1 MQKPFRALVRRSS
14 HVAILATLA
23 LSLAHAQRTQ
33 PAISLVRSAQAIAAA
48 SDPAHF
54 RGESS
59 ESRAIKE
66 NYREFAK
73 TKVARPSAPEV
84 FNFEF
89 HSATAI
95 TGISASREFRVAGG
109 TCAERQTYAAGDV
122 CSVEVVFT
130 PKGPGHRTGQ
140 LSITHSA
147 SATPLLTPLGGS
159 GYGPAIQFIPSLI
172 STVPNTFTG
181 TGTAAAG
188 VFLGPQGLSTD
199 GGDNLYVAD
208 TGNGLIDFQDSS
220 GTFSTLVGGGTANA
234 VGYSGF
240 GAGVKLNNPHG
251 VAVDYSGTFYISDTD
266 DAVVLVRYLDG
277 IVQTRIGGGATGG
290 SCSYASPCLPYNVK
304 ITPPYAVAT
313 DPYGNVY
320 STLQVGGS
328 LPGFYIAENEADNN
342 NYYLL
347 NTTAYNYYSTSSAI
361 AVDVYGD
368 LFYTYEDPG
377 GPLLSP
383 TPLCYLLEQNLAY
396 SRSQAGRQFWAIA
409 GTGPCGFSG
418 DGGRATG
425 ARISTNIGQFAW
437 DAAGNFYF
445 ADTGNNRIR
454 RIEAVTGIIRTIAG
468 SGANGY
474 GGDNGPSTG
483 AAIQA
488 PTGLAVDS
496 TGTVYTTAAAA
507 VTQNSAPPL
516 KTELREFGT
525 TGSLKFLSQ
534 TTGTP
539 SAAKTVRISNVGNDT
554 LNFTRV
560 AITSGNK
567 ADFSIDPDTT
577 SCNFT
582 VPLYSGHTCVIGI
595 IFKPTAVGARAAT
608 VTMLEDTPNGIHR
621 IQLSGT
627 GAAAA
632 KPASVR

>member
-1 MQKPFRALVRRSS
+1 
-14 HVAILATLA
+14 
-23 LSLAHAQRTQ
+23 
-33 PAISLVRSAQAIAAA
+33 
-48 SDPAHF
+48 
-54 RGESS
+54 
-59 ESRAIKE
+59 
-66 NYREFAK
+66 
-73 TKVARPSAPEV
+73 
-84 FNFEF
+84 
-89 HSATAI
+89 
-95 TGISASREFRVAGG
+95 
-109 TCAERQTYAAGDV
+109 
-122 CSVEVVFT
+122 
-130 PKGPGHRTGQ
+130 
-140 LSITHSA
+140 
-147 SATPLLTPLGGS
+147 LLTPLGGS

>member
-1 MQKPFRALVRRSS
+1 M
-14 HVAILATLA
+14 
-23 LSLAHAQRTQ
+23 
-33 PAISLVRSAQAIAAA
+33 
-48 SDPAHF
+48 
-54 RGESS
+54 
-59 ESRAIKE
+59 AIKH
-66 NYREFAK
+66 NYREFTK
-73 TKVARPSAPEV
+73 TKVAHPSEPEV

-89 HSATAI
+89 HSATEIAA
-95 TGISASREFRVAGG
+95 ISATQDFRVSGG
-109 TCAERQTYAAGDV
+109 TCMEHHSYDAGDV

-140 LSITHSA
+140 LSIAHSA

-172 STVPNTFTG
+172 STVPGTFTG
-181 TGTAAAG
+181 TGAAAEG
-188 VFLGPQGLSTD
+188 IFLGPQGISTD

-208 TGNGLIDFQDSS
+208 TGDNLIYFADSS
-220 GTFSTLVGGGTANA
+220 GTFSVLAGGGSASA

-240 GAGVKLNNPHG
+240 GSGVKLNGPRG
-251 VAVDYSGTFYISDTD
+251 IGVDYSGTFYFSDTGD
-266 DAVVLVRYLDG
+266 NIVFVRYLDG
-277 IVQTRIGGGATGG
+277 ILNNFLGDGTFT
-290 SCSYASPCLPYNVK
+290 SCSYSSPCIPYDTK
-304 ITPPYAVAT
+304 ITAPYSIAT
-313 DPYGNVY
+313 DPNGNVY
-320 STLQVGGS
+320 TSLKVGGS
-328 LPGFYIAENEADNN
+328 LPGFYLGEVENDVSSPV
-342 NYYLL
+342 YYTLG
-347 NTTAYNYYSTSSAI
+347 TTAYNYYSTSSSI
-361 AVDVYGD
+361 AADADGDV
-368 LFYTYEDPG
+368 FYTYEDPG

-383 TPLCYLLEQNLAY
+383 TPLCYILEQNEEY
-396 SRSQAGRQFWAIA
+396 SRGQAGQRFWSVA
-409 GTGPCGFSG
+409 GSGPCGFSG

-425 ARISTNIGQFAW
+425 ARISTTIGQFAF

-454 RIEAVTGIIRTIAG
+454 RIEAITGIIRTLAG

-488 PTGLAVDS
+488 PYGLAVDS
-496 TGTVYTTAAAA
+496 SGEVYVTAAAA
-507 VTQNSAPPL
+507 VTQNSTPPL

-525 TGSLKFLSQ
+525 IGSLKFASQ

-567 ADFSIDPDTT
+567 SDFSIDPDTT

-582 VPLYSGHTCVIGI
+582 VPLYSGHTCVIGF

-608 VTMLEDTPNGIHR
+608 LTLLEDTADAIHR

-632 KPASVR
+632 KVATSGADGSVAK